1 LKPNW
6 KANTRGGPSQQTEKS
21 KVEYPREEKNTLTI
35 VKGNNVTPISRNHD
49 IKCFHCQG
57 FGHVASQYPNKRVM
71 IIKANNEFETDM
83 DYEEEKIPPLKDN
96 DDVYVEYPVEEKTL
110 MVRRAL
116 NMHVN
121 VVDSKGYREN
131 IFQTRYHVYNKVCSL
146 IIDGGSCTNITSAK
160 LMRKLNLHTTK
171 HLIPYKL

>member
-1 LKPNW
+1 
-6 KANTRGGPSQQTEKS
+6 
-21 KVEYPREEKNTLTI
+21 
-35 VKGNNVTPISRNHD
+35 
-49 IKCFHCQG
+49 
-57 FGHVASQYPNKRVM
+57 M

-83 DYEEEKIPPLKDN
+83 EYEEEKIPPLKDN

-121 VVDSKGYREN
+121 VVDSKGYKEN